1 MQSRRFGQ
9 IRKQNQIAHVSTLA
23 FDLERHVS
31 AAFSD
36 DVPERLRQALVCSW
50 RCRCDSHNCMPVP
63 SSTPSSAQEEVDIE
77 LSDPALIKL
86 RDLIY
91 RISGIFHP
99 DAKFYLLATRA
110 QRRMKE
116 LNCRTFSD
124 YLDHLTMRPNRD
136 AEMRS
141 LLNEITIGETYFFR
155 SQGHLEALSKIIV
168 PKLVAMPGKQSLKKI
183 RIWSAGCSTG
193 EEPHTLS
200 ILLLEVLGERW
211 KDWTFE
217 IVATDLNDH
226 SIHKCKEALYGDYA
240 LRNLSPERKRR
251 FFKAEGSLFRVN
263 EEVRQRIKFER
274 LNLQDQ
280 SKMLFMKG
288 FDLIFCCNVLIYFD
302 GVAKKRAVEHF
313 FNGLMPGGYF
323 FLGECETLFGIY
335 DRFSL
340 THFPGATGYYKPLP
354 GEAAGGAP

>member
-1 MQSRRFGQ
+1 MPTPIGSTVAGQSD
-9 IRKQNQIAHVSTLA
+9 A
-23 FDLERHVS
+23 
-31 AAFSD
+31 
-36 DVPERLRQALVCSW
+36 DV
-50 RCRCDSHNCMPVP
+50 
-63 SSTPSSAQEEVDIE
+63 E
-77 LSDPALIKL
+77 LSNPALIKL

-110 QRRMKE
+110 RRRMKE
-116 LNCRTFSD
+116 LNCKTFSD

-155 SQGHLEALSKIIV
+155 SQAHLDALSKIIL
-168 PKLVAMPGKQSLKKI
+168 PKLVTLPVKQGLKKI

-200 ILLLEVLGERW
+200 ILLIEQLIEKY
-211 KDWTFE
+211 KDWAFE

-226 SIHKCKEALYGDYA
+226 SITKCREGLYGDYA
-240 LRNLSPERKRR
+240 VRNLTADRKKR
-251 FFKAEGSLFRVN
+251 FFKPEGSLYRVN
-263 EEVRQRIKFER
+263 EEVRGHIKFER

-280 SKMLFMKG
+280 TKMLFMKG
-288 FDLIFCCNVLIYFD
+288 FDIIFCCNVLIYFD

-335 DRFSL
+335 DRFALS
-340 THFPGATGYYKPLP
+340 HFPGATAYYKPLP
-354 GEAAGGAP
+354 GEVAGGKK

>member
-1 MQSRRFGQ
+1 M
-9 IRKQNQIAHVSTLA
+9 
-23 FDLERHVS
+23 
-31 AAFSD
+31 
-36 DVPERLRQALVCSW
+36 
-50 RCRCDSHNCMPVP
+50 
-63 SSTPSSAQEEVDIE
+63 SSTVAGQSDADVE

-110 QRRMKE
+110 RRRMKE
-116 LNCRTFSD
+116 LNCKTFSD

-155 SQGHLEALSKIIV
+155 SQAHLDALSKIIL
-168 PKLVAMPGKQSLKKI
+168 PKLVTLPVKQGLKKM

-200 ILLLEVLGERW
+200 ILMIEQLTEKY
-211 KDWTFE
+211 KDWAFE

-226 SIHKCKEALYGDYA
+226 SITKCREALYGDYA
-240 LRNLSPERKRR
+240 VRNLSAERKKR
-251 FFKAEGSLFRVN
+251 FFKQEGSLYRVN
-263 EEVRQRIKFER
+263 EEVRSHIKFER

-280 SKMLFMKG
+280 TKMLFMKG
-288 FDLIFCCNVLIYFD
+288 FDIIFCCNVLIYFD

-335 DRFSL
+335 DRFTLS
-340 THFPGATGYYKPLP
+340 HFPGATGYYKPLP
-354 GEAAGGAP
+354 GEVAGGKK